1 MSRRLRDAAPP
12 APPRRGPLAAALAGL
27 LLLAL
32 LLPAGC
38 ASLRGGRL
46 YVSGS
51 EALERGET
59 ARAIAE
65 LEEAAA
71 LVPHASEIQN
81 HLGLAYAAAGRDAD
95 ALRAFR
101 RAVALDC
108 DNHAAQAN
116 LRAAEAWR
124 ARADAAAR

>member
-1 MSRRLRDAAPP
+1 MPFRSGGVLRSASPHGL
-12 APPRRGPLAAALAGL
+12 PRALLVLGLAALVLA
-27 LLLAL
+27 
-32 LLPAGC
+32 AGC
-38 ASLRGGRL
+38 SSLRGGRL

-101 RAVALDC
+101 RAVDLDC
-108 DNHAAQAN
+108 DNDAAQAN

-124 ARADAAAR
+124 SRAEAAAR